1 MAKKEYK
8 CTQCGNTDQSLMSDE
23 YIFNIPKSDKH
34 ITLDHVSNGHYT
46 GYTQCEECGSE
57 LIEELDEPSDYDD

>member
-1 MAKKEYK
+1 
-8 CTQCGNTDQSLMSDE
+8 MSDE

-57 LIEELDEPSDYDD
+57 LIEELDEPSDHDG